1 MFAIVRRRLR
11 VAFAEAKLHEGQSQA
26 CSQHRNQHL
35 HVAHLAA
42 KHSAV
47 ENKAGR
53 RAAEGHFE
61 NEACAGYQA
70 ECKESWNAPIIG
82 GDIFTAEVN
91 LLGNSRGMSVM
102 GQLPTSLRTVESVRF
117 VPGTDLGFSQRG
129 AAAHTSCFRCIKAL
143 RRPSTCELATLRL
156 LKSPPLLQLRL
167 QVRALTARYIAKPLH
182 Q

>member
-1 MFAIVRRRLR
+1 MDALSTGSPFERVVLMKGAQSPNLQQVPEIRRGIGAIPILRLAAPEAPPNRSRATGEAEIVAMFAIVRRRLR

-102 GQLPTSLRTVESVRF
+102 GQ
-117 VPGTDLGFSQRG
+117 
-129 AAAHTSCFRCIKAL
+129 
-143 RRPSTCELATLRL
+143 
-156 LKSPPLLQLRL
+156 
-167 QVRALTARYIAKPLH
+167 
-182 Q
+182 

>member
-26 CSQHRNQHL
+26 YGQHRNQHL
-35 HVAHLAA
+35 HVAYLAA

-61 NEACAGYQA
+61 NEACAGYQP

-91 LLGNSRGMSVM
+91 
-102 GQLPTSLRTVESVRF
+102 
-117 VPGTDLGFSQRG
+117 
-129 AAAHTSCFRCIKAL
+129 
-143 RRPSTCELATLRL
+143 
-156 LKSPPLLQLRL
+156 
-167 QVRALTARYIAKPLH
+167 
-182 Q
+182 